1 MSKAF
6 PGPRI
11 LSSALPARTYNGRV
25 ATVTPAV
32 SDPPEVEPKPAE
44 KRRNLPA
51 FLALMLALGVL
62 LVLAVLIFSPF
73 TAPIVV
79 ALIFTTMSQPYFA
92 WILRRIG
99 EKHRGLAAAL
109 TCSGITLVVI
119 LPLAWVAWS
128 MVEQAPEGKKSLKE
142 GAITATEWLE
152 KRRWFQRLKE
162 YETFRKYWERIQ
174 ASVSSLKKRE
184 GEKPPPGAPAKP
196 KQEAFPPAVEP
207 GVKEPEGP
215 PPGSGEGQKALPSL
229 GLDVAGWTT
238 AVLAAVL
245 GNALEIL
252 VKFFLML
259 YILFYFLKDGPQ
271 ILGSLN
277 RAVPLEKKYQEK
289 TVETFRKVTRSIIR
303 GSFGTALIQGVV
315 AAVAFLIVGIPAA
328 FFGVLVAITSLIP
341 PLGTALIMIPLTV
354 FVFFKEHWGWGVYM
368 VVVTAVIGSMD
379 NVVRP
384 FLVGQSLRMHPIWL
398 LLSILGGMSVFG
410 PLGLIYGPMV
420 LVLLATFFALFIS
433 EEEAKAEGAEIEA
446 LAVAGARP
454 PPPPPPVPPPSAAP
468 RRGKP
473 A

>member
-1 MSKAF
+1 V
-6 PGPRI
+6 
-11 LSSALPARTYNGRV
+11 AR
-25 ATVTPAV
+25 ATPPV

-51 FLALMLALGVL
+51 FLALMLALGAL

-73 TAPIVV
+73 TAPIVL
-79 ALIFTTMSQPYFA
+79 ALVFTTMSQPYFA

-109 TCSGITLVVI
+109 TCSAITLVVF

-128 MVEQAPEGKKSLKE
+128 MVEQAPEGMKRLKE
-142 GAITATEWLE
+142 GAITSTEWLE

-174 ASVSSLKKRE
+174 ASVSSLKKAE
-184 GEKPPPGAPAKP
+184 GEKPPPGAPAKSE
-196 KQEAFPPAVEP
+196 QDAFPPAVEP

-215 PPGSGEGQKALPSL
+215 PPGGGEGGQKALPSL
-229 GLDVAGWTT
+229 GVNVAAWTT
-238 AVLAAVL
+238 AVLAAIL
-245 GNALEIL
+245 GNALEII

-303 GSFGTALIQGVV
+303 GSFGTALVQGVV

-328 FFGVLVAITSLIP
+328 FFGVIVAITSLIP

-354 FVFFKEHWGWGVYM
+354 FVFFKEHWGWGIYM

-379 NVVRP
+379 NVIRP
-384 FLVGQSLRMHPIWL
+384 FLVGQTLRMHPIWL

-420 LVLLATFFALFIS
+420 LVLLATFFAIFIR
-433 EEEAKAEGAEIEA
+433 EEEAKDATAE
-446 LAVAGARP
+446 LAAQTARP
-454 PPPPPPVPPPSAAP
+454 AG
-468 RRGKP
+468 RG
-473 A
+473 ATS